1 MTASAASLQ
10 TLNKVGLYL
19 LAATVAIAAVTISVD
34 KFSAPAPTATDE
46 VTPHLGYGP
55 KSFAAALELAAGPI
69 ALGRERVA
77 RAPDQWAYQESYARA
92 LMGRARLTGSFD
104 DLLAARLALMRS
116 RADAPRGA
124 GPLLTDA
131 VSNLTVHRLAPI
143 VSTLTLL
150 DGAAVPADRGDR
162 AEALAIR
169 GDVAF
174 YSGDYSRALRTYRK
188 AAQLDNGPGI
198 AVRAA
203 NYFKKMGRFD
213 DAIRQLEYAV
223 KSVKAP
229 TPQFYAN
236 MMLQKGVIE
245 LDRGNWKT
253 ATRLFRRADAT
264 FPGHW
269 LIKAH
274 LAQMTA
280 LGGNLDGAE
289 RQYRNILA
297 KAESEIAMPEVMDAL
312 AALYRARGDAKN
324 SRYWSDRAGALWTRR
339 LSQLPEAAYGHALEH
354 ELVLGNPARAL
365 DLARRNLDARPY
377 GDSSIMLALA
387 LLANGRPQEA
397 AEILRAV
404 ELSGWRTSQQYVV
417 LSQASAM
424 LGHVQASEDARDKA
438 LALNPRAFDPAS
450 SLIWFG
456 NH

>member
-1 MTASAASLQ
+1 MIASVAPLQ

-19 LAATVAIAAVTISVD
+19 LAATVAVAAVTISVD
-34 KFSAPAPTATDE
+34 QFSLPAPTAANE
-46 VTPHLGYGP
+46 VAPHLRFGP

-104 DLLAARLALMRS
+104 DLLAARLALMRG
-116 RADAPRGA
+116 RADAPKGA

-131 VSNLTVHRLAPI
+131 VSNLTIHRLAPI
-143 VSTLTLL
+143 ASTLTLL
-150 DGAAVPADRGDR
+150 DGAAVPADRGDQ

-174 YSGDYSRALRTYRK
+174 YSGKYSAAWRTYRA
-188 AAQLDNGPGI
+188 AAQMDNGPGI

-213 DAIRQLEYAV
+213 DAIRQLEYAM

-245 LDRGNWKT
+245 LDRGNWET
-253 ATRLFRRADAT
+253 ATRLFLLADAT

-280 LGGNLDGAE
+280 LGGDLDGAE
-289 RQYRNILA
+289 QQYRTILA
-297 KAESEIAMPEVMDAL
+297 KAGSEIAMPEVMDAL

-339 LSQLPEAAYGHALEH
+339 LSQLPEAAYGPALEH

-365 DLARRNLDARPY
+365 DLARLNFAARPY
-377 GDSSIMLALA
+377 GDSCIMLAMA

-397 AEILRAV
+397 VAILKAAEQT
-404 ELSGWRTSQQYVV
+404 GWRTAQQYVV

-424 LGHVQASEDARDKA
+424 LGQVQASEDSRPKA
-438 LALNPRAFDPAS
+438 LALNPKAFDPAS